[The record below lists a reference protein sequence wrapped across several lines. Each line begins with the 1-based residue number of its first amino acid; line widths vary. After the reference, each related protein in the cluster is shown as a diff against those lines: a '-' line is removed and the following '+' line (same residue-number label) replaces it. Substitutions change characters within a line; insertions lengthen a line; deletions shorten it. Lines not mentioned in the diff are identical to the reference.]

1 MFRASLVICGL
12 VLPTVAFAA
21 DQAVLTIPP
30 YPSGFTPPKVLHFGF
45 WYPTMALQDHIEGTV
60 CMLMTVGTDG
70 TVSDVTVTASSGSKI
85 LDDAAISNAQ
95 QTTYAPADLNG
106 NPIAVR
112 MRKNAGFYLNRNPD
126 PKLAE
131 TCSQPPAP

>member
-1 MFRASLVICGL
+1 
-12 VLPTVAFAA
+12 
-21 DQAVLTIPP
+21 
-30 YPSGFTPPKVLHFGF
+30 
-45 WYPTMALQDHIEGTV
+45 MALQDHIEGTV

-131 TCSQPPAP
+131 NCSQPPAP